1 MPFLALAPITSCLTS
16 TFWQNSV
23 LHCEE
28 WNLIGSGHLFLPGQR
43 LKSSLWMDSHIF
55 KGTTPDPVDCR
66 LHGTNVVI
74 YITGPVG
81 GHIPS
86 GGVVDG
92 GLHKSSSDSEVTSQR
107 HTVMNGGEGGGGWG
121 GTLVST
127 LRFFLSISVILLK

>member
-1 MPFLALAPITSCLTS
+1 MPFLALTPITSCLTS
-16 TFWQNSV
+16 TFQQNSV
-23 LHCEE
+23 LHSEE
-28 WNLIGSGHLFLPGQR
+28 WNLIGSGHLFPPGQR
-43 LKSSLWMDSHIF
+43 LKSSLGMDCHIF

-66 LHGTNVVI
+66 SHGINVVI

-107 HTVMNGGEGGGGWG
+107 HTIMNGGGRGGGWG
-121 GTLVST
+121 GALVST